1 MAGDRDD
8 LTIGE
13 VAQLIGVPVPTL
25 RSWHLRY
32 GVAHPARTPGGH
44 RRYRRADVA
53 VLQALSGAVA
63 RGIAPRSAAQAL
75 SAPEPDLQ
83 RPVELLSRLLELVER
98 GDQPGAVAVLDE
110 GEETLGL
117 EPSVHRLLLPALQ
130 EVGRRWEVGA
140 LDVGCEHLATAAAR
154 RWIAVRTGTSAPRQA
169 TAPVLLAAAAGNAH
183 TVALE
188 AFAMVL
194 DRRGWPTRLL
204 GADTPTASLL
214 SAVERTGAQAVVV
227 TAHQVSLRRPAVQ
240 ALRTLQRQGLVR
252 LYYAG
257 AAFESPAG
265 RRTVPGQYLGSALP
279 EAADLVE
286 ADLAS

>member
-1 MAGDRDD
+1 MSGVPDD

-13 VAQLIGVPVPTL
+13 VSALLGVPVPTL

-32 GVAHPARTPGGH
+32 GVAQPQRTAGGH
-44 RRYRRADVA
+44 RRYARTDVA

-75 SAPEPDLQ
+75 SAPVSDLQ
-83 RPVELLSRLLELVER
+83 RPVELLSRLLEHVDR

-110 GEETLGL
+110 GEATLGL
-117 EPSVHRLLLPALQ
+117 EPAVHRLLTPALQ

-140 LDVGCEHLATAAAR
+140 IDVGSEHLATAAAR
-154 RWIAVRTGTSAPRQA
+154 RWIATRAGTPTARQA
-169 TAPVLLAAAAGNAH
+169 TAPVLLAAAVGNAH

-194 DRRGWPTRLL
+194 DRRGWPTRQL
-204 GADTPTASLL
+204 GADTPTAAVL
-214 SAVERTGAQAVVV
+214 SAVERTGAQAVVL
-227 TAHQVSLRRPAVQ
+227 TAHQVSLRRGAVH
-240 ALRTLQRQGLVR
+240 ALRALRAQGRTR

-257 AAFESPAG
+257 AAFESPGG
-265 RRTVPGQYLGSALP
+265 RREVPGQYLGTALP
-279 EAADLVE
+279 EAADMVE
-286 ADLAS
+286 AGLA